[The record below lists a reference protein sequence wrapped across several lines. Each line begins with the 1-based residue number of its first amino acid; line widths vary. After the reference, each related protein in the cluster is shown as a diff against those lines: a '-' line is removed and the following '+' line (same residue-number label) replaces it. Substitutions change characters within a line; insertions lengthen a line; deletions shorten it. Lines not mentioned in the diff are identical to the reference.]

1 MNKILEWIVGFLA
14 LIGLGTL
21 VLKKKTGNPEVE
33 NKKVD
38 EVKKEIAEE
47 VNAKDIDSV
56 VDDYN
61 KRHGKG

>member
-1 MNKILEWIVGFLA
+1 MNKFLEYLIGFLA

-21 VLKKKTGNPEVE
+21 VLKKKGGNPTEA

-47 VNAKDIDSV
+47 VNAQDTASV

-61 KRHGKG
+61 KRHGKS